1 MFFFFLNNQYNDET
15 LAELSKKK
23 KERRQITNIRKER
36 GDSKTHAM
44 DFKMIIMEYF
54 EKLFAYEFNN
64 LDKMNQFLERCKL
77 SKLTE
82 AKMDNL
88 NRHIPIK

>member
-1 MFFFFLNNQYNDET
+1 
-15 LAELSKKK
+15 
-23 KERRQITNIRKER
+23 
-36 GDSKTHAM
+36 M
-44 DFKMIIMEYF
+44 DFKMIMEYF
-54 EKLFAYEFNN
+54 EKLFAYKFNN
-64 LDKMNQFLERCKL
+64 LDKMNQFLERCKP

>member
-1 MFFFFLNNQYNDET
+1 
-15 LAELSKKK
+15 
-23 KERRQITNIRKER
+23 
-36 GDSKTHAM
+36 M

-54 EKLFAYEFNN
+54 EQLFAYKFNN